1 MSSNCDQETVP
12 TPPAAKRRKISN
24 SDGETNSV
32 SHENHLGKQASM
44 SDGNGNMDGQM
55 QIDEGLYS
63 RQLYVL
69 GHEAMKKNG
78 HFQYSYLRS

>member
-32 SHENHLGKQASM
+32 SHENHSGDQVIYSLVQTF
-44 SDGNGNMDGQM
+44 
-55 QIDEGLYS
+55 LYAFFGF
-63 RQLYVL
+63 R
-69 GHEAMKKNG
+69 
-78 HFQYSYLRS
+78 